1 MKKTKI
7 DPMPLLFPHPTVLV
21 GADVDSKP
29 DFVTVAWITIACGT
43 PPWMAIAL
51 NRVRHSFKGVRENMV
66 FSVNIPNTKL
76 FKETDYCGIA
86 TGAKEDKAK
95 DCNFKVFYGEVAGAP
110 FIEECPVNISCT
122 AEHILKLG
130 SHYLIAGPIK
140 EILVSDD
147 CMTDGKPDASKI
159 DPIIYMTYPAGT
171 YNKVG
176 EYLGKAFSIGKEI
189 RDVKDDWERQL
200 AK

>member
-7 DPMPLLFPHPTVLV
+7 DPMPLLFPHPTVIV
-21 GADVDSKP
+21 GAEVDGKP
-29 DFVTVAWITIACGT
+29 DIATVAWSTIACGT

-51 NRVRHSFKGVRENMV
+51 NRVRHSFKGVRQNMT
-66 FSVNIPNTKL
+66 FSVNIPGTGQ

-86 TGAKEDKAK
+86 TGSRDDKLK
-95 DCNFKVFYGEVAGAP
+95 DCNWSVFYGDVKGAP
-110 FIEECPVNISCT
+110 YIEQCSVNIGCT

-140 EILVSDD
+140 EIYVSDD
-147 CMTDGKPDASKI
+147 CMKDSKPDVEKI

-171 YNKVG
+171 YHKVG
-176 EYLGKAFSIGKEI
+176 DYLGKAFSVGKEI
-189 RDVKDDWERQL
+189 KHVPDDWERQL
-200 AK
+200 TK

>member
-1 MKKTKI
+1 MNKTKI
-7 DPMPLLFPHPTVLV
+7 DIMPLLFPHPTVMV
-21 GADVDSKP
+21 GADVDGKP

-43 PPWMAIAL
+43 PPWIAIAL
-51 NRVRHSFKGVRENMV
+51 NRVRHSLKGIHQTMT
-66 FSVNIPNTKL
+66 FSVNIPGTAL
-76 FKETDYCGIA
+76 VKETDYCGIA
-86 TGAKEDKAK
+86 TGAKTDKAK

-110 FIEECPVNISCT
+110 FIEQCPVNIGCT

-140 EILVSDD
+140 EILVSED

-176 EYLGKAFSIGKEI
+176 EFLGPAFRIGKEI
-189 RDVKDDWERQL
+189 KDIKDDWERQL

>member
-7 DPMPLLFPHPTVLV
+7 DVIPLLFPHPTVMV
-21 GADVDSKP
+21 GADVNGKP
-29 DFVTVAWITIACGT
+29 DFATVAWATIACGT
-43 PPWMAIAL
+43 PPCIAIAL
-51 NRVRHSFKGVRENMV
+51 NRVRHSLKGIRENMV
-66 FSVNIPNTKL
+66 FSVNIPNTAL
-76 FKETDYCGIA
+76 VKETDYCGIA
-86 TGAKEDKAK
+86 TGAKYDKAK
-95 DCNFKVFYGEVAGAP
+95 DCNFKIFYGEVAGAP
-110 FIEECPVNISCT
+110 FIEQCPVNIGCT

-147 CMTDGKPDASKI
+147 CMTDGKPDAGKI
-159 DPIIYMTYPAGT
+159 DPIIYMTYPEGT

-176 EYLGKAFSIGKEI
+176 EFLGTAFRIGKEI
-189 RDVKDDWERQL
+189 KDIKDDWERQL

>member
-1 MKKTKI
+1 
-7 DPMPLLFPHPTVLV
+7 
-21 GADVDSKP
+21 
-29 DFVTVAWITIACGT
+29 
-43 PPWMAIAL
+43 
-51 NRVRHSFKGVRENMV
+51 MV
-66 FSVNIPNTKL
+66 FSVNIPDTRL
-76 FKETDYCGIA
+76 LKETDYCGIA
-86 TGAKEDKAK
+86 TGATHDKAR
-95 DCNFKVFYGEVAGAP
+95 DCNFEVFYGEVAGAP
-110 FIEECPVNISCT
+110 FIEECPVNIGCT

-147 CMTDGKPDASKI
+147 CITDGKPDASKI
-159 DPIIYMTYPAGT
+159 DPIVYMTYPAGT

-189 RDVKDDWERQL
+189 KDVKDDWERQL

>member
-21 GADVDSKP
+21 GVDVDGKP
-29 DFVTVAWITIACGT
+29 DFVTVAWATIACGT

-51 NRVRHSFKGVRENMV
+51 NRVRHSFKGIRQNMV
-66 FSVNIPNTKL
+66 FSINIPDTSL

-86 TGAKEDKAK
+86 TGAQTDKAK
-95 DCNFKVFYGEVAGAP
+95 DCSFTVFYGGVAGAP
-110 FIEECPVNISCT
+110 FIEQCPVNIGCT

-147 CMTDGKPDASKI
+147 RMTEGKPDAGKI
-159 DPIIYMTYPAGT
+159 DPIVYMTYPAGT

-176 EYLGKAFSIGKEI
+176 EFLGSAFRIGKEI
-189 RDVKDDWERQL
+189 KDIKDDWERQL

>member
-7 DPMPLLFPHPTVLV
+7 DPMPLLFPHPTVMV
-21 GADVDSKP
+21 GVDVEGKP
-29 DFVTVAWITIACGT
+29 DFVTVAWATIACGT

-51 NRVRHSFKGVRENMV
+51 NRVRYSFKGLSENMT
-66 FSVNIPNTKL
+66 FSVNIPNTSQ

-86 TGAKEDKAK
+86 TGAKDDKAK
-95 DCNFKVFYGEVAGAP
+95 DCNFKVFYGEVANAP
-110 FIEECPVNISCT
+110 YIEQCPVNIGCT

-130 SHYLIAGPIK
+130 SHYLIAGPIQ
-140 EILVSDD
+140 EIFVSDD
-147 CMTDGKPDASKI
+147 CMTDGKPDVSKI
-159 DPIIYMTYPAGT
+159 DPIVYMTYPAGT

-176 EYLGKAFSIGKEI
+176 EYLGQAFRIGKEI
-189 RDVKDDWERQL
+189 KNVADDWERQL